1 VKFVNH
7 VYAYG
12 YSKIS
17 MGNFFCDIDISYLY
31 PLHDNMWAIRIQ
43 YTIQNS
49 HFLVSM
55 HDMLFGAENVV

>member
-1 VKFVNH
+1 MCMHMDIVRYLWV
-7 VYAYG
+7 
-12 YSKIS
+12 I
-17 MGNFFCDIDISYLY
+17 FFCDIDISYLY